1 MRQTRKITE
10 TSKNAIKDKIRNT
23 DWNEVISEQDCNRK
37 WEKLTDTIV
46 KILDDTCPVTEKKIN
61 LNKGPPKS
69 PWMTEGLKQSEYT
82 LKKLTKRAKRNPNGL
97 AQDSTKTNWECF
109 KEYRKTHS
117 KTRRAAKRRYF
128 NEKFKDIRHNA
139 KDTWKVL
146 NDLIRNKTRKP
157 NKVTELEIEG
167 RKVTNDK
174 EIADNFNKFYAS
186 VGDTQAKTIPQT
198 DKDPMSYLKNPS
210 VNSMFLFPTSKE
222 ETINL
227 SKKLA
232 KKSSIGPDGI
242 PTNLILDS
250 MEELGE
256 VIVNCINS
264 SFEKGVFP
272 DCLKKA
278 TVIPLHKKKSKKDPS
293 NYRPVSLLN
302 SLSKII
308 EKVIHE
314 RLYKYMEDKI
324 CPNQFGFRPKHNT
337 TDLMII
343 TLEGILGNLDSGG
356 YAIPCFFDL
365 GKAFDTLPH
374 EGILNKLEYYGIRG
388 LAKDLFSS
396 YLSNR
401 SQECLVNGCLSKST
415 PLTIGVP
422 QGSILGPLLFII
434 YINDI
439 QQAAPDTLLAMYA
452 DDTSMVIPGRSI
464 EETVSKTRETLDIL
478 GEWFAANKLSLSPAK
493 CKYAVISKNLKTHP
507 STTEFKIYNKEMKE
521 IREHSD
527 SPNNPLVG
535 LLINERLRLNDQ
547 VSSILSKIRSG
558 IFALKSHRS
567 LPTLAKKNIYF
578 ATIHSHLGYGGTILG
593 CAPMHLITKI
603 KSVQNSA
610 IRILADAKY
619 NAPTD
624 PLFKKF
630 NILKVEDIF
639 EYQAGVYGWR
649 FINNEVPKAISELM
663 EPSSDRALTI
673 RKFKLTTLRNLS
685 PIEFIIESWNRI
697 PVDIKRTAKFQNF
710 KELLRKNIISK
721 Y

>member
-1 MRQTRKITE
+1 
-10 TSKNAIKDKIRNT
+10 
-23 DWNEVISEQDCNRK
+23 
-37 WEKLTDTIV
+37 
-46 KILDDTCPVTEKKIN
+46 
-61 LNKGPPKS
+61 
-69 PWMTEGLKQSEYT
+69 MTEGLKQSENT
-82 LKKLTKRAKRNPNGL
+82 LKKLTKRAKRNPNGI
-97 AQDSTKTNWECF
+97 AQDSNKSNWEHF
-109 KEYRKTHS
+109 KEYRKIHS

-128 NEKFKDIRHNA
+128 NDKFKDIRHNA

-146 NDLIRNKTRKP
+146 NDLIRTKTKKP

-167 RKVTNDK
+167 KKVTNDK
-174 EIADNFNKFYAS
+174 EIANSFNKFYAS
-186 VGDTQAKTIPQT
+186 VGETQAKTIPPT
-198 DKDPMSYLKNPS
+198 DKDPMSYLTTPS
-210 VNSMFLFPTSKE
+210 VDSMFLFPTSKDE
-222 ETINL
+222 IITI

-242 PTNLILDS
+242 PTNLILES
-250 MEELGE
+250 MDELGE
-256 VIVNCINS
+256 VIANCINC
-264 SFEKGVFP
+264 SFETGIFP

-308 EKVIHE
+308 EKVIHA
-314 RLYKYMEDKI
+314 RLYDYMEDKI
-324 CPNQFGFRPKHNT
+324 CPNQFGFRPKHST

-374 EGILNKLEYYGIRG
+374 EGILNKLEYYGVRG

-396 YLSNR
+396 YLNNR
-401 SQECLVNGCLSKST
+401 SQECLVNGCRSKVT

-439 QQAAPDTLLAMYA
+439 QQAAPRTLLAMYA
-452 DDTSMVIPGRSI
+452 DDTSMVIPGKTFA
-464 EETVSKTRETLDIL
+464 ETVAKTRETLDIL

-493 CKYAVISKNLKTHP
+493 CKYAVISRNLKTHP
-507 STTEFKIYNKEMKE
+507 IVTEFKIYNKEMKE

-535 LLINERLRLNDQ
+535 LLVNERLRLDDQ
-547 VSSILSKIRSG
+547 VFSILSKIRSG
-558 IFALKSHRS
+558 IFALKSNRS

-578 ATIHSHLGYGGTILG
+578 ATIHSHLGYGGPILG
-593 CAPMHLITKI
+593 CAPMNLIKKI

-610 IRILADAKY
+610 IRILADANY
-619 NAPTD
+619 NANTD

-639 EYQAGVYGWR
+639 TYQSGVYGWR
-649 FINNEVPKAISELM
+649 FINKELPHAISALM
-663 EPSSDRALTI
+663 ETSSERALTI
-673 RKFKLTTLRNLS
+673 RPRKFNLTTLRNLS
-685 PIEFIIESWNRI
+685 PIEFITESWNKI
-697 PVDIKRTAKFQNF
+697 PIEIKRTSKLQSF